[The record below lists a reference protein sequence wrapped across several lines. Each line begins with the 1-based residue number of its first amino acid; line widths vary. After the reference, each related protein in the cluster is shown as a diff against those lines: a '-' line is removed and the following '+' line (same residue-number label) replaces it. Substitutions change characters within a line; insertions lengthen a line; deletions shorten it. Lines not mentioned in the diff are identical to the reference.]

1 VHGHVVCLVG
11 RARDPLDYVAPVQHV
26 CVWVSCVYD
35 FARFV
40 YLLQCSELYSA
51 ALSRCMRFGAPR
63 RLNLTAEIALA
74 SPHPPRCYAPR
85 SYMHTGASA
94 HATNQADAYTL
105 GGAGRGYRRRGTRRK
120 GERFESAGVSE

>member
-1 VHGHVVCLVG
+1 MHGHVVCLVG

-74 SPHPPRCYAPR
+74 SPHPPVATLLA
-85 SYMHTGASA
+85 HTCTQV
-94 HATNQADAYTL
+94 HRATQPTDAYTHWVERE
-105 GGAGRGYRRRGTRRK
+105 GDTERRDEEKRRE
-120 GERFESAGVSE
+120 G